1 MPIPCDI
8 GYCLRITGTG
18 SGFHKHFT
26 EPNRVKHPTITEHF
40 SLSCLY
46 LIAPGENTLRSKSE
60 NILVYYAPH
69 MLKVSVLFTFPT
81 SLEIACH
88 TKIYFV
94 IAVTNLVLSDM
105 QVIYFTSNAKNLKK
119 CRKHKGN

>member
-1 MPIPCDI
+1 M
-8 GYCLRITGTG
+8 
-18 SGFHKHFT
+18 
-26 EPNRVKHPTITEHF
+26 
-40 SLSCLY
+40 SCLY

-105 QVIYFTSNAKNLKK
+105 QVISFTSNAKNLKK